1 MKTRISVKLDY
12 DLYDKFVKYAPEYGK
27 SKIMESLIIKYLK
40 EGVPEMD
47 RLKGNYVYLCSFTI
61 ELSVWKQF
69 KETVSNRGLSETM
82 ASILEK
88 MLRKFM
94 EERQFD

>member
-1 MKTRISVKLDY
+1 MKTRISVKFDY

-69 KETVSNRGLSETM
+69 KEKVSAQSISRTM
-82 ASILEK
+82 SSIIEK
-88 MLRKFM
+88 LLRHFM
-94 EERQFD
+94 ETRFG

>member
-1 MKTRISVKLDY
+1 MKTRISVKIDY
-12 DLYDKFVKYAPEYGK
+12 ELYDKYRNYVPKYQK
-27 SKIMESLIIKYLK
+27 SKVLESLLIKYLK
-40 EGVPEMD
+40 EGLPECTKVKSD
-47 RLKGNYVYLCSFTI
+47 YSYLCSFTI